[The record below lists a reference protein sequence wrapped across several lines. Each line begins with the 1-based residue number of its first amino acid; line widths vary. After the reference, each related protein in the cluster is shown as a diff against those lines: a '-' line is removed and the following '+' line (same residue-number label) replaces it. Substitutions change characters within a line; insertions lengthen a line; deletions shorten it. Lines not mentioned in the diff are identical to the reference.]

1 MDFSLILTF
10 DRMYQ
15 HIKIKMVVLISLIT
29 GVIRRDMKYMVVKP
43 TLQEQKRSGNVGP
56 T

>member
-1 MDFSLILTF
+1 MDFSLILTS

-15 HIKIKMVVLISLIT
+15 HKKTFVALISLIT
-29 GVIRRDMKYMVVKP
+29 GVIRRDMKYMVARP
-43 TLQEQKRSGNVGP
+43 TLQGEWSGNVGS